1 MIAGEGERR
10 TELEQLA
17 KFPPLAGRVHFLGWR
32 HDTASIYA
40 DLDLVLLTS
49 DNEGMPVTIIESL
62 ASAVPVVATAVGGV
76 PDLVRDGINGILTP
90 PRDSQA
96 IARASITLL
105 QDPGRRA
112 RMGASGRESVIP
124 EHEVETLVGR
134 MTRLYLSLVPNPAAL

>member
-1 MIAGEGERR
+1 
-10 TELEQLA
+10 
-17 KFPPLAGRVHFLGWR
+17 
-32 HDTASIYA
+32 
-40 DLDLVLLTS
+40 
-49 DNEGMPVTIIESL
+49 
-62 ASAVPVVATAVGGV
+62 